1 MDIATLVTP
10 DGETRTEAG
19 EWGDKDVV
27 TGTQTEVRYD
37 PADPTAL
44 AELENCC
51 GQHPVDELSALVS
64 GAILFG
70 QLDGF
75 VDDDGVRHVTMAQL
89 EQTQPKNPA
98 VERAQSADRPASVQ
112 ESSNFSVELFDV
124 LVHAEGQFGGHRV
137 GRERRVC
144 DHSVNWDRLDPCLIE
159 QLDRPLARF
168 ASRAGKVGSKRIV
181 A

>member
-10 DGETRTEAG
+10 DGETLTEAG
-19 EWGDKDVV
+19 EWGDKDFV
-27 TGTQTEVRYD
+27 TSTQKDVRYD
-37 PADPTAL
+37 PADPFAL

-51 GQHPVDELSALVS
+51 GQNPVDELSALVS
-64 GAILFG
+64 GAIFFG

-98 VERAQSADRPASVQ
+98 VECSQPADRPASVQ
-112 ESSNFSVELFDV
+112 ESGNFSVDLFDV
-124 LVHAEGQFGGHRV
+124 LVHAQGQSGGHRV
-137 GRERRVC
+137 GRKRRVC
-144 DHSVNWDRLDPCLIE
+144 DHSVNWDRLDPSLVE

-168 ASRAGKVGSKRIV
+168 ASRARNVRSKRV
-181 A
+181 VV